1 MADLKMPEVNTVI
14 LSGNLTRD
22 PMYRKTT
29 GGASVINFTIAMNKK
44 YRDASNK
51 WQEQVCYVGVV
62 AWNKLAESC
71 AKLLKKGSPVLVDGE
86 LQSHYF
92 KSDNGTGRSVLEVKA
107 RRIQFL
113 SKRALNGEAFS
124 TDLQPEEEVNVV
136 EDDSFERFLSQ
147 EEMMLF
153 RESLPT
159 SLGSQTDMH
168 DTYESHTDS
177 QVDTTN
183 SLLGYEEKQ

>member
-1 MADLKMPEVNTVI
+1 MADLKMPEVNSVI

-22 PMYRKTT
+22 PSYRKTT
-29 GGASVINFTIAMNKK
+29 GGASVINFTVAMNKK
-44 YRDASNK
+44 YRDAANK

-71 AKLLKKGSPVLVDGE
+71 AKLLKKGSPVLIDGE

-92 KSDNGTGRSVLEVKA
+92 KSENGTGRSVIEVKA

-113 SKRALNGEAFS
+113 SKRSQNGEA
-124 TDLQPEEEVNVV
+124 TLQDAQTEEETNVV

-147 EEMMLF
+147 DELMLLRETDHNNLQPAHEMN
-153 RESLPT
+153 
-159 SLGSQTDMH
+159 
-168 DTYESHTDS
+168 DS
-177 QVDTTN
+177 GDHHHTTN
-183 SLLGYEEKQ
+183 

>member
-1 MADLKMPEVNTVI
+1 MADLKMPEVNSVI

-22 PMYRKTT
+22 PVYRKTT

-44 YRDASNK
+44 YRDAANK
-51 WQEQVCYVGVV
+51 WQEQVCYIGVV

-71 AKLLKKGSPVLVDGE
+71 GKLLKKGSPVLIDGE

-92 KSDNGTGRSVLEVKA
+92 KSENGTGRSVIEVKA

-113 SKRALNGEAFS
+113 SKRVLNGDGIS
-124 TDLQPEEEVNVV
+124 TGTQADDEVNVV

-147 EEMMLF
+147 EEILLL
-153 RESLPT
+153 RDTEQGSLSSHHEYNES
-159 SLGSQTDMH
+159 GS
-168 DTYESHTDS
+168 
-177 QVDTTN
+177 
-183 SLLGYEEKQ
+183 

>member
-44 YRDASNK
+44 YRDAANK

-92 KSDNGTGRSVLEVKA
+92 KLENGTGRSVLEVKA

-113 SKRALNGEAFS
+113 SKRIPNGDALTTEQQA
-124 TDLQPEEEVNVV
+124 EEEMNVV

-147 EEMMLF
+147 EEMLLF
-153 RESLPT
+153 RDSASNPLSSNSEMNENSETHYLDSDT
-159 SLGSQTDMH
+159 ISTQT
-168 DTYESHTDS
+168 
-177 QVDTTN
+177 V
-183 SLLGYEEKQ
+183 